1 MTSGTDE
8 MVDGRG
14 RIRPHWQGLIG
25 ALADLPGDGLSE
37 RARRLDAG
45 FAADGIGSLLPGAEA
60 AWRCDPV
67 PLPISGA
74 EFATL
79 SSGLAQRAT
88 LLEAVLDDLYGPQE
102 LLAEGLIPP
111 SLIFANPGFLRPCR
125 ASLPD
130 MRARA
135 PLMGAYAADLMRG
148 DDGRWMVV
156 CDRTSRPAG
165 FGLVLENRRQV
176 ARAMPESLRASPPR
190 PLRAFFDAWQ
200 DSLTTL
206 GQHAGGNPAIAIL
219 TPGTRHP
226 FWFEHLLL
234 ARELGCALVE
244 GGDLTVRNGALF
256 IKTLA
261 GLQPVDVLIRR
272 LDGRRMDPVEFGAT
286 GSRGVPGLLDA
297 ARHGAVRIVN
307 DPGTGVMEAP
317 AWATVMAA
325 LAPRLL
331 GTELLLP
338 QAETLALSDPRTAAR
353 ILADLQE
360 APERWLLRP
369 ALDGNAAATDP
380 AALDLAERARFS
392 RQVAEDP
399 AKWVATRTPG
409 GSVAPVVAA
418 GRLQPRPVQLRMF
431 LVHDGVGWR
440 CLPGGMARVLREG
453 ETLGGRLPGT
463 GLAKDVWVLTEDRAD
478 IRGPAI
484 TSGPPIAVRRTAGDL
499 PSRTADNLFWLG
511 RYVERLES
519 SARLLRLAASR
530 GARGDPSPRELA
542 DLAAV
547 ARCLIG
553 AKLLSPEDAPSGAGP
568 GPMLTAI
575 SRAAREGGPLA
586 HRAAEVAR
594 LTEAVRDRLTGE
606 MYATFSQPL
615 RHAMADLRAA
625 RGLDALEEGLGT
637 LLRLCAAVAGTAA
650 ENMVRGGGFLFLDLG
665 RRMERASATSMVL
678 AEALKEPPSR
688 QETALRLALDLCDS
702 VITYRSRYLTTL
714 QAAPVLDL
722 VLADPGN
729 PRGIAFQ
736 CAEIRARLSSIS
748 DGTEVELVR
757 AARALQ
763 TEVEA
768 MAAGIVDAPDQA
780 VAAAALPP
788 RLEALRAA
796 IGALSDS
803 VTRRYFAL
811 LPAVQTIGSPLAPVD
826 RPLMGAA

>member
-1 MTSGTDE
+1 
-8 MVDGRG
+8 MVDGHG

-67 PLPISGA
+67 PLPLSGS

-79 SSGLAQRAT
+79 SAGLAQRAT
-88 LLEAVLDDLYGPQE
+88 LLEAVLADIYGPQD
-102 LLAEGLIPP
+102 LLAEGLVPP

-125 ASLPD
+125 ASLTD
-130 MRARA
+130 TRVRD
-135 PLMGAYAADLMRG
+135 PLMAAYAADLMRG
-148 DDGRWMVV
+148 EDGGWMVV

-165 FGLVLENRRQV
+165 FGLVLENRRQI
-176 ARAMPESLRASPPR
+176 ARAMPESLRAAPPR
-190 PLRAFFDAWQ
+190 PLRPFFDIWQ
-200 DSLTTL
+200 DSL
-206 GQHAGGNPAIAIL
+206 GSIAQRAGVNPAIAIL

-244 GGDLTVRNGALF
+244 GGDLTIRNGSLF
-256 IKTLA
+256 LKTLA
-261 GLQPVDVLIRR
+261 GLQPVDVLMRR

-297 ARHGAVRIVN
+297 ARHGTVRIVN

-317 AWATVMAA
+317 AWATVLAR

-338 QAETLALSDPRTAAR
+338 QAETLALADPDVATRVLT
-353 ILADLQE
+353 DLQE
-360 APERWLLRP
+360 APSRWLLRP
-369 ALDGNAAATDP
+369 ALDGNATATDP
-380 AALDLAERARFS
+380 AALDLAERAQFAGRVS
-392 RQVAEDP
+392 ADP
-399 AKWVATRTPG
+399 GAWVATATPA
-409 GSVAPVVAA
+409 GSVAPVVTA
-418 GRLQPRPVQLRMF
+418 GRLQPRAVQLRMF
-431 LVHDGVGWR
+431 LVHDGITWR
-440 CLPGGMARVLREG
+440 CLPGGLARVMGEG
-453 ETLGGRLPGT
+453 ETLGGRLPGA
-463 GLAKDVWVLTEDRAD
+463 GVAKDVWVLAEDRSD
-478 IRGPAI
+478 IRGPAVAA
-484 TSGPPIAVRRTAGDL
+484 GPPIAVRRTAGDL
-499 PSRTADNLFWLG
+499 PSRAADNLFWLG
-511 RYVERLES
+511 RYVERLEG
-519 SARLLRLAASR
+519 SARLLRLAAAR

-542 DLAAV
+542 DLAAL
-547 ARCLIG
+547 ARCLV
-553 AKLLSPEDAPSGAGP
+553 AARLLSAEDVPSGAGP
-568 GPMLTAI
+568 GAMLTALG
-575 SRAAREGGPLA
+575 RAAREGGPLA

-594 LTEAVRDRLTGE
+594 LTEASRDRLTGE

-615 RHAMADLRAA
+615 RGAMTELRAA
-625 RGLDALEEGLGT
+625 RGLDALEQGLGT

-665 RRMERASATSMVL
+665 RRMERASATSLVL
-678 AEALKEPPSR
+678 AEALKEPAAR

-729 PRGIAFQ
+729 PRGIVFQ
-736 CAEIRARLSSIS
+736 CAEIRARLSTIS
-748 DGTEVELVR
+748 NGTEVELVR

-768 MAAGIVDAPDQA
+768 MAAGIVEAPDQA
-780 VAAAALPP
+780 AAAALLPP
-788 RLEALRAA
+788 RLEALREA
-796 IGALSDS
+796 IGLLSDG

-811 LPAVQTIGSPLAPVD
+811 LPAVQTIGSPLAPEELR